1 MAKILR
7 WYGKT
12 DEEIKALP
20 FKEFLNFVPS
30 RARRTLQREMTQ
42 QQKRLMQKLST
53 DDRDLKTRSSN
64 VIIVPSML
72 GKTIK
77 IYNGKEYFPVE
88 INSEMLGHYLG
99 EFVIT
104 RKMVT
109 HGSAG
114 LGATKSS
121 RAVSAK

>member
-1 MAKILR
+1 
-7 WYGKT
+7 
-12 DEEIKALP
+12 
-20 FKEFLNFVPS
+20 
-30 RARRTLQREMTQ
+30 
-42 QQKRLMQKLST
+42 
-53 DDRDLKTRSSN
+53 
-64 VIIVPSML
+64 ML

>member
-1 MAKILR
+1 
-7 WYGKT
+7 
-12 DEEIKALP
+12 
-20 FKEFLNFVPS
+20 
-30 RARRTLQREMTQ
+30 MTQ

-114 LGATKSS
+114 LGAAKSS